1 MATSF
6 KNLTL
11 LVDAIRGVHG
21 HVHKITMVHDYDHQG
36 YRVYLELNIDA
47 RDELDVYR
55 RIAPLLYAT
64 EKKEV

>member
-6 KNLTL
+6 KNLPML
-11 LVDAIRGVHG
+11 GDAIRGVHG
-21 HVHKITMVHDYDHQG
+21 HIHKITMVHDYDHQG

-47 RDELDVYR
+47 RDELDVYS